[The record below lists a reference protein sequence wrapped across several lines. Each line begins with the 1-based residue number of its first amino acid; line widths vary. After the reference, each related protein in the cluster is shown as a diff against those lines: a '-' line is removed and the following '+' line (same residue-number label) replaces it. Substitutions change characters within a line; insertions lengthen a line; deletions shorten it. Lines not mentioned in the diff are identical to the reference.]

1 MKTLTNEKLRLNTIR
16 ANLVNAFIQTA
27 PSRDALK
34 RWAQNIQ
41 TYLAIV
47 LLYALV
53 YSLCLVRQVIP
64 TKEQLERLGRY
75 ALVPLGIAT
84 FVVLFMLVGRA
95 IDIEA
100 DAQDMVLEQHQAFL
114 EKRLP
119 SDVE

>member
-53 YSLCLVRQVIP
+53 YSLSLVRQVIP